1 MVARGV
7 YVAKEDGLQFD
18 HSSIDPTTSV
28 GQTTA
33 MNADQYFVQFR
44 CVQYMEREC
53 KSSVREVGHECV

>member
-18 HSSIDPTTSV
+18 HSSIDPTV

-33 MNADQYFVQFR
+33 MDADQYFVQFR
-44 CVQYMEREC
+44 CVQWYNYMYGE
-53 KSSVREVGHECV
+53 SV

>member
-18 HSSIDPTTSV
+18 HSSIDPTV

-33 MNADQYFVQFR
+33 MDADQYFVQFR
-44 CVQYMEREC
+44 CVQ
-53 KSSVREVGHECV
+53 

>member
-18 HSSIDPTTSV
+18 HSSIDPTV

-44 CVQYMEREC
+44 CVQYMERVC
-53 KSSVREVGHECV
+53 KSSVRGMGHECV